1 MQHRIWIA
9 TVVLAACARETPPPP
24 RDSVTLSAAPA
35 SRDTA
40 SVAAVDST
48 PAPKAE
54 EDSAMQAW
62 LKENDFPLPPPP
74 KVEGYPIIYRNSC
87 VGEICGAERVVL
99 ACADIPL
106 HESAS
111 KDSPRT
117 MVLKK
122 GDTAVAGQ
130 DLHVIAPGIVVLK
143 REFTLDHVVSEEGNR
158 VPLADTIHFARGDT
172 VFLELYGQ
180 LGTWHARYRGRKLVL
195 EEFWGAPKKW
205 DSIGGVG
212 TDSAN
217 AVLRSEHYMDTW
229 WPVTLPGGR
238 TGWKLQDQNVD
249 YNTIRWRYTYN
260 RWEASDRC
268 P

>member
-1 MQHRIWIA
+1 MQRRTW
-9 TVVLAACARETPPPP
+9 LAILALLACAHETPPP
-24 RDSVTLSAAPA
+24 V
-35 SRDTA
+35 RDTTPPPTPT
-40 SVAAVDST
+40 VAAVDS
-48 PAPKAE
+48 PQPKAE
-54 EDSAMQAW
+54 RDSAFQAW
-62 LKENDFPLPPPP
+62 LEENDPPLPPPP
-74 KVEGYPIIYRNSC
+74 KIEGYPIIYKNSC

-99 ACADIPL
+99 ACADVPL

-111 KDSPRT
+111 KDSPRSL
-117 MVLKK
+117 MLKK

-143 REFTLDHVVSEEGNR
+143 RDFVLDHVISEEGNR
-158 VPLADTIHFARGDT
+158 VPLADTLRFVAGDT

-180 LGTWHARYRGRKLVL
+180 LGIWNARFRDRKLFI

-205 DSIGGVG
+205 DRLGGAG
-212 TDSAN
+212 TDSTS

-229 WPVTLPGGR
+229 WPMQLADGR
-238 TGWKLQDQNVD
+238 TGWMFKDPEVD
-249 YNTIRWRYTYN
+249 WTIIRWRYTYN